1 MVALKVN
8 IAIVI
13 TVNVS
18 MAMGL
23 LVMDTAIKF
32 LGYVIYMKN
41 MYMKMICWSNLLVKN
56 YSIFT
61 GDTYFVP

>member
-32 LGYVIYMKN
+32 LGYVIYLK
-41 MYMKMICWSNLLVKN
+41 KMICWSNLLVKN
-56 YSIFT
+56 YFIFT

>member
-32 LGYVIYMKN
+32 LGYVIYLK
-41 MYMKMICWSNLLVKN
+41 KMICWSNLLVKN
-56 YSIFT
+56 FFIFT

>member
-23 LVMDTAIKF
+23 LVMDTAIK
-32 LGYVIYMKN
+32 LLVYVIYLKN
-41 MYMKMICWSNLLVKN
+41 IWKWFAGR
-56 YSIFT
+56 IF
-61 GDTYFVP
+61 

>member
-32 LGYVIYMKN
+32 LGYVIYLK
-41 MYMKMICWSNLLVKN
+41 KMICWSNLLVKN
-56 YSIFT
+56 FIFT
-61 GDTYFVP
+61 GDTYCVP

>member
-1 MVALKVN
+1 MEVHKVN

-32 LGYVIYMKN
+32 LGYVIYLK
-41 MYMKMICWSNLLVKN
+41 KMICWSNLLVKN
-56 YSIFT
+56 YFIFT
-61 GDTYFVP
+61 GDT

>member
-23 LVMDTAIKF
+23 LVMDTAIK
-32 LGYVIYMKN
+32 LLVYVIYLKN

-56 YSIFT
+56 YFIFT
-61 GDTYFVP
+61 GDTY

>member
-32 LGYVIYMKN
+32 LGYVIYYLK
-41 MYMKMICWSNLLVKN
+41 KMICWSNLLVKN
-56 YSIFT
+56 YFIFT